1 MLNYSSGLKFFFRIY
16 NTIRFLILHYYV
28 SLKSHIH
35 ELTSSVIYYNQ
46 EALIKKVILVTGG
59 SSGIGYEVSKALYNI
74 GMDVIIASNQRI
86 EGEYAIKKIINGN
99 DDKFKKGRISYH
111 YLNLLDPVS
120 IVTFS
125 NVLKLKYKKID
136 VLINNAGIMSPK
148 SKNYSEDGYGKICL
162 LLSLHFIINF
172 LGPTLLTYLLLPLL
186 QNNDG
191 KYAENYDARIIN
203 LSSVLHYIGILDI
216 DNLDGKH
223 YSSGHAFYAR
233 SKLALT
239 AWTISLAN
247 ILSPSRKG
255 SPFDKFLP
263 KILDKSHHGNRVVNV
278 NCCHPG
284 IIYTPGLYQ
293 HFASPVLM
301 LVKLLNWLDLLRK
314 PIQGAQ
320 TILYLALAPEL
331 GNSTGLYFDNCR
343 PILPSSL
350 SRSPAIQEAVMELSQ
365 AYVAPYL

>member
-1 MLNYSSGLKFFFRIY
+1 
-16 NTIRFLILHYYV
+16 
-28 SLKSHIH
+28 
-35 ELTSSVIYYNQ
+35 
-46 EALIKKVILVTGG
+46 
-59 SSGIGYEVSKALYNI
+59 
-74 GMDVIIASNQRI
+74 MDVIIASNQRI

-162 LLSLHFIINF
+162 LLSLVNNDYKLFQKMDIKNQIIINDKHFIINF